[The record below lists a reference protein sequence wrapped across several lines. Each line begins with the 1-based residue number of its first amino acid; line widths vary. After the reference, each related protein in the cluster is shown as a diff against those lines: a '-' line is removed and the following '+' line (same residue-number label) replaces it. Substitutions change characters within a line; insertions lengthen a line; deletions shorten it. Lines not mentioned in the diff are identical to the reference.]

1 MTSPPDDILD
11 LLTAYALG
19 ALEPDEIVR
28 VGALLDQQPELRATL
43 AELRA
48 TADMLPYGLP
58 EATPPTDL
66 RQRALDHATGRASSA
81 APTPRERLSTRAR
94 GWIWALSGVVSLALL
109 AAAIGWGQLLSTSSQ
124 IGQLQSELA
133 SVRAEL
139 KDTQTQ
145 VAAAQQQ
152 ANQLQ
157 AQIASAQKVLASLQ
171 GENGSGAILQAKN
184 GTTVFA
190 AQLPPLKPGHVYQLW
205 RIQSGSAP
213 TSLGIFTVDLQGYGI
228 KPLTR
233 NQEPQSGETVAVT
246 DEPDGGSSGPTSQP
260 LIAGQTKA

>member
-66 RQRALDHATGRASSA
+66 RQRVLDRATGRASSA
-81 APTPRERLSTRAR
+81 APTPRERLSNRAR
-94 GWIWALSGVVSLALL
+94 GWIWALSGMVSLALL
-109 AAAIGWGQLLSTSSQ
+109 AAAIGWGQLLGTSSQ
-124 IGQLQSELA
+124 IGQLQIELA
-133 SVRAEL
+133 GVRAEL

-171 GENGSGAILQAKN
+171 GETGSGAILQANN

-190 AQLPPLKPGHVYQLW
+190 AQLPPLKPGRVYQLW

-213 TSLGIFTVDLQGYGI
+213 TSLGIFTVDL
-228 KPLTR
+228 
-233 NQEPQSGETVAVT
+233 
-246 DEPDGGSSGPTSQP
+246 
-260 LIAGQTKA
+260 